1 MTPVAASLIA
11 SMASSLIQIVASS
24 LINAITGKRV
34 KRAGKELEGGFLPL
48 IALPLMMKGLEKES
62 QEQEEE
68 DITKCIIWIKFFS
81 SIPSF
86 KQYQIT
92 TYFNHEPR
100 FNGVFSRHDLSKIK
114 NGPYDINP
122 DDKKVKEHIG
132 FLYSLT
138 KTQVRTFI
146 LLRFLIFHQ
155 VLSKIKDKPF
165 IQNIFRIQEDDCV
178 MRDFIALILYIENML
193 ETKHLLDYTNLFSP
207 NNYKKNDK
215 VIYKYF
221 KDKYSKRKRRP

>member
-1 MTPVAASLIA
+1 M
-11 SMASSLIQIVASS
+11 
-24 LINAITGKRV
+24 
-34 KRAGKELEGGFLPL
+34 
-48 IALPLMMKGLEKES
+48 
-62 QEQEEE
+62 
-68 DITKCIIWIKFFS
+68 
-81 SIPSF
+81 
-86 KQYQIT
+86 
-92 TYFNHEPR
+92 
-100 FNGVFSRHDLSKIK
+100 
-114 NGPYDINP
+114 
-122 DDKKVKEHIG
+122 
-132 FLYSLT
+132 
-138 KTQVRTFI
+138 RTFI

-178 MRDFIALILYIENML
+178 MRDFIALILYRENML